1 MVLEEHSECHTP
13 RKHVIGGQIH
23 TESACAGG
31 SLCIGRFDAS
41 YKSLIGL
48 KRKIG
53 IDGQVIADALLRAS
67 DLKNGVEIGDEYDD
81 VTSMYKKIGP
91 DSYIFDAKIP
101 IADFCRVTETPE
113 EELGDVGDAETL
125 AGLLLEIKGDFPTT
139 KETLVL
145 GAMHFHVMKMERHR
159 IVKVSLRIM
168 REMKENIG

>member
-67 DLKNGVEIGDEYDD
+67 DLKNGVEIGDLVADTPGGGGSCAD
-81 VTSMYKKIGP
+81 PAWCCGRLHGHRQPP
-91 DSYIFDAKIP
+91 D
-101 IADFCRVTETPE
+101 R
-113 EELGDVGDAETL
+113 
-125 AGLLLEIKGDFPTT
+125 
-139 KETLVL
+139 
-145 GAMHFHVMKMERHR
+145 
-159 IVKVSLRIM
+159 
-168 REMKENIG
+168 